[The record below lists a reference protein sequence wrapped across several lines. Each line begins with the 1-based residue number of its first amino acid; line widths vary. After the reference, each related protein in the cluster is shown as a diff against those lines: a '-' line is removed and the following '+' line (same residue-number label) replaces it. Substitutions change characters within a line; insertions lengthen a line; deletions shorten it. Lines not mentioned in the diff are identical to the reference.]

1 MLQRAPSLSHQV
13 YEAVSQQIAAG
24 MLRPGERIVV
34 EHLAEQLGVSP
45 TPVRE
50 ALSRLVRDGVVVELP
65 GSKLQLIDLTP
76 TYIAEVFQVRAALEG
91 LAAELATPRAAREIL
106 DSLRQRL
113 AVIGMSIAAGNTAA
127 YTQSDADLHAF
138 IAQTAGNQLLI
149 HNLQS
154 LQLHINLI
162 RAFAQR
168 HNGDH
173 LRRSHDEHLA
183 ILAAFAQR
191 DPAAA
196 RQAVERHIR
205 ESAAR
210 IAQLITL

>member
-50 ALSRLVRDGVVVELP
+50 ALSRLVRDGVVIELP

-76 TYIAEVFQVRAALEG
+76 AYISEVFQVRAALEG
-91 LAAELATPRAAREIL
+91 LAAELATPRIAREIL

-113 AVIGMSIAAGNTAA
+113 AVIGMSIAAGNIAA
-127 YTQSDADLHAF
+127 YTQSDTELHTF
-138 IAQTAGNQLLI
+138 IAQTSGNQLLI
-149 HNLQS
+149 HSLRS

-168 HNGDH
+168 HNSDH

-183 ILAAFAQR
+183 ILNAFAQR
-191 DPAAA
+191 DPAIA
-196 RQAVERHIR
+196 RQSVERHIR
-205 ESAAR
+205 ESGAR
-210 IAQLITL
+210 IAQLIDL